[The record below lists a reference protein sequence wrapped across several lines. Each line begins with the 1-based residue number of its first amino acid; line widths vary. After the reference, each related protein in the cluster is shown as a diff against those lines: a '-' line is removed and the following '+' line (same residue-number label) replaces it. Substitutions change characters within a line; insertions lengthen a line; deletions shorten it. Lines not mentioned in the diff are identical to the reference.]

1 MTRPDANQ
9 DYESHGGWWKVK
21 EFKHVTGPVA
31 IEFNNCYVKTLDNG
45 GFTLGA
51 PKEGGAGPP
60 DPEEVLLAVKI
71 TDTKVELNLFWRF
84 PLDPIPT

>member
-1 MTRPDANQ
+1 M
-9 DYESHGGWWKVK
+9 
-21 EFKHVTGPVA
+21 A

-71 TDTKVELNLFWRF
+71 TETKVEFKSVMDVFCVTQFQLELEKPRVFRKNA
-84 PLDPIPT
+84 